1 MKSQPTKIGIIGG
14 SGVEDLLF
22 THGFRSRKVKTIYG
36 AASIKEGQ
44 IDGKAIVFVNRHAPG
59 YTPPGLINYRGII
72 AVFQKEKV
80 GQIIATGAVG
90 SLDHKMKPG
99 SFTLISDFIDFTR
112 HRVAAFHNDAF
123 IDLTQPYSP
132 YLGKMITK
140 AADKIGL
147 RIHQNSVYVCTEGP
161 RFESKA
167 EIRMY
172 AKLGARVVGMTQ
184 VPEVV
189 LAAEARIPYSAI
201 GVVTNFAAG
210 VSNRHITAS
219 EVIVVMKE
227 KAAPLSELI
236 LQTIKL
242 L

>member
-1 MKSQPTKIGIIGG
+1 MQTNKIGIIGG

-22 THGFRSRKVKTIYG
+22 THGFKSKKVKTIYG
-36 AASIKEGQ
+36 TAAIKQGQ
-44 IDGKAIVFVNRHAPG
+44 IDGKEIVFINRHSPG
-59 YTPPGLINYRGII
+59 YTPPGLINYRCII
-72 AVFQKEKV
+72 AVLQKEKV
-80 GQIIATGAVG
+80 GQIIATAAVG

-99 SFTLISDFIDFTR
+99 NFTLISDFIDFTR

-123 IDLTQPYSP
+123 IDLTQAYSP
-132 YLGKMITK
+132 YLGKIITK

-147 RIHQNSVYVCTEGP
+147 KMHQDSVYACTEGP

-189 LAAEARIPYSAI
+189 LAAEARIPYAAI

-210 VSNRHITAS
+210 ISHRHITSS
-219 EVIVVMKE
+219 EIIVVMKE

-236 LQTIKL
+236 LQTIRL